1 MINSL
6 GGFDN
11 VPEMIGDET
20 IDVIQTPEQRKKAQE
35 VKTAENGLC
44 TNGVTEVG
52 TTCLWQRHLH
62 TAYAIHSD
70 AQRDKELRRGL
81 M

>member
-20 IDVIQTPEQRKKAQE
+20 IDVTQTPEQRKKAQE

-52 TTCLWQRHLH
+52 TPAYGSATCIWRIQYIQMH
-62 TAYAIHSD
+62 
-70 AQRDKELRRGL
+70 KEIKS
-81 M
+81 